1 VLAYFDAAGR
11 GDCPALIGLR
21 NRPMT
26 TAECED
32 YVHVFQGTRTRL
44 LSIEEVKIDGRD
56 RSVVLVKTK
65 LEFGDKERS
74 WLLRVECADAC
85 KVDF

>member
-1 VLAYFDAAGR
+1 MLDYFDAAAR

-26 TAECED
+26 PAECED
-32 YVHVFQGTRTRL
+32 YLHVFQGTRTRL
-44 LSIEEVKIDGRD
+44 LAIEDVKVDGRD
-56 RSVVLVKTK
+56 RSAVLVKTK

-74 WLLRVECADAC
+74 WLLRVECPDAC
-85 KVDF
+85 KVAF